1 MTPLWTIGYQG
12 FTADEWLDSLVTNG
26 IRTVVDVREMPLSRK
41 AGFSKSRLAEALAA
55 RGIRYVHLRSL
66 GNPKPYR
73 QRLRDGWS
81 FAEFQ
86 AEFVHVLEQ
95 EPDALEMLSSLALDG
110 GACLVCF
117 EEDPTQ
123 CHRSIV
129 ADYVVQRIPELHV
142 SHLRYA

>member
-12 FTADEWLDSLVTNG
+12 FTSDEWLDSLVTNG
-26 IRTVVDVREMPLSRK
+26 VQTVVDVREMPLSRK
-41 AGFSKSRLAEALAA
+41 AGFSKSRLAEALAS
-55 RGIRYVHLRSL
+55 RGIQYVHLRSL

-73 QRLRDGWS
+73 QRLRDGWD

-86 AEFVHVLEQ
+86 AEFVRVLEQ
-95 EPDALEMLSSLALDG
+95 QTDALETLSSLALTG
-110 GACLVCF
+110 GVCLVCF

-129 ADYVVQRIPELHV
+129 AECVVERTPELHV